1 MKKTMRIILA
11 SLLAFMLVGCQ
22 PNQPKVDY
30 RYKELV
36 NGLSDP
42 FQYIESTQPGSWFLR
57 VSADG
62 TMLIGIYCSG
72 EAVSGKITNV
82 EYLENDDYKF
92 KLEVPAFEGDM
103 ITDAYD
109 AYTLDFTI
117 HYDMS
122 DLIVV
127 QFPEE
132 YNVGKIEMGAD
143 RARSQTSL
151 LDMLNSHG
159 TYFSDDICISFAD
172 RKYNKWIN
180 NSDFHVSGEVSD
192 LQYKGFGIYSFT
204 CTYLPEENGKEYK
217 SNVELTLMENNLAL
231 SICEESNDEFEI
243 YYVKAEQ

>member
-57 VSADG
+57 VSDDG

-92 KLEVPAFEGDM
+92 KLEVPAFEGD
-103 ITDAYD
+103 
-109 AYTLDFTI
+109 
-117 HYDMS
+117 
-122 DLIVV
+122 
-127 QFPEE
+127 
-132 YNVGKIEMGAD
+132 N
-143 RARSQTSL
+143 
-151 LDMLNSHG
+151 
-159 TYFSDDICISFAD
+159 
-172 RKYNKWIN
+172 
-180 NSDFHVSGEVSD
+180 
-192 LQYKGFGIYSFT
+192 
-204 CTYLPEENGKEYK
+204 
-217 SNVELTLMENNLAL
+217 
-231 SICEESNDEFEI
+231 
-243 YYVKAEQ
+243 